1 MEDRKF
7 IEHLLTTNA
16 DHLVAFVDQQNEFE
30 FEKADGSKW
39 STGQT
44 VEHLIRSLAP
54 VNLALLLP
62 AFLLRT
68 LFGKPNRE
76 PRSYSGL
83 VQRYHQKLAA
93 GGRASGRFI
102 PPRITNEQ
110 RSAKLKAFRKQVDTL
125 KSRLKNWSEA
135 ELDHYLLPHPL
146 LGKLTIREM
155 LFFSVYHIE
164 HHHTVLKNR
173 NS

>member
-1 MEDRKF
+1 MEDKKI
-7 IEHLLTTNA
+7 IEHLLTKHA
-16 DHLVAFVDQQNEFE
+16 DHLVAFVDQQHDLE
-30 FEKADGSKW
+30 FEKVDGNKW

-54 VNLALLLP
+54 VNMALLLP
-62 AFLLRT
+62 GFLLRM

-83 VQRYHQKLAA
+83 VERYQQKLAA

-102 PPRITNEQ
+102 PPRVTNEQ
-110 RSAKLKAFRKQVDTL
+110 RISKLNTFQKQVDRL
-125 KSRLKNWSEA
+125 KSRMKNWSEA
-135 ELDHYLLPHPL
+135 ELDQYFLPHPL

-155 LFFSVYHIE
+155 LFFSAYHIE

-173 NS
+173 IS